1 MNINNVKIGDRIM
14 DDHGRVGIITAVIR
28 KPVPVP
34 GSEYQMEFDD
44 PSAPVEAVMA
54 RPADMAHEVDS
65 SGLVGMPGKVLTPT
79 PWHWDC
85 ARGMLSG
92 LWVDSPLNGW
102 RTATVID

>member
-1 MNINNVKIGDRIM
+1 MNINNVKIGDKIKDDNGRI
-14 DDHGRVGIITAVIR
+14 GIITSVIR

-65 SGLVGMPGKVLTPT
+65 SDMVGMRGKVLTAT
-79 PWHWDC
+79 PWHWDN
-85 ARGMLSG
+85 ARGVLSG
-92 LWVDSPLNGW
+92 LWVDSPINGW
-102 RTATVID
+102 RTATVIG